1 MLYNFY
7 SKHSK
12 FTKFILDGKILQA
25 IVVIS
30 HFYLPVHC
38 ASNSTF
44 GDTMIKIE
52 FSKFQTYCKEQLGLS
67 DHSLRAYRQDLN
79 AFRRFLRGYDYS
91 VTVTPELL
99 VKYHQHLRENAES
112 SPATIRRRFV
122 TLRSYFR
129 WFETESGGSASPF
142 VGLRLD
148 LKIPQRL
155 PRPVD
160 RPTLSALFKSAR
172 HLIELDPEN
181 TPELTD
187 GISCDQITGLVA
199 RLLVVTGMR
208 IGEIT
213 NLRLRDVM
221 GACSQIRVRGKG
233 NRERTVYVTNTRLHT
248 DFQCYWEKRA
258 RVEDSNA
265 YLFLNSRGDRLTEAA
280 FRKRLRTIS
289 KTLLIEPHI
298 TPHRFRHSA
307 ATLLIEEGVD
317 IRIVQRLLGHASIST
332 TEIYTKVSDNSLVAA
347 IERADTLAQ
356 VDV

>member
-1 MLYNFY
+1 
-7 SKHSK
+7 
-12 FTKFILDGKILQA
+12 
-25 IVVIS
+25 
-30 HFYLPVHC
+30 
-38 ASNSTF
+38 
-44 GDTMIKIE
+44 MIRLE
-52 FSKFQTYCKEQLGLS
+52 RSRFHTYCKEQLGLS
-67 DHSLRAYRQDLN
+67 GHTLRAYSQDLG
-79 AFRRFLRGYDYS
+79 AFERFLQINEDADQ
-91 VTVTPELL
+91 VTPELL
-99 VKYHQHLRENAES
+99 VKYHHHLRERVEA

-129 WFETESGGSASPF
+129 WFETEAEGGASPF
-142 VGLRLD
+142 TGLRLD
-148 LKIPQRL
+148 LKVPQRL

-160 RPTLSALFKSAR
+160 RPTLTALFRSAR
-172 HLIELDPEN
+172 HLIELAPEN
-181 TPELTD
+181 NSALN
-187 GISCDQITGLVA
+187 GHVASGQVTGLVT

-213 NLRLRDVM
+213 NLRLRDVT

-233 NRERTVYVTNTRLHT
+233 NRERTVYVTNTRLLT
-248 DFQCYWEKRA
+248 DFRFYWERRMRA
-258 RVEDSNA
+258 DDPNA
-265 YLFLNSRGDRLTEAA
+265 FLFLNSRGDRLSAPA

-289 KTLLIEPHI
+289 NSLLIAPYL

-356 VDV
+356 VDL